1 MRMTIILTL
10 KYIQNQH
17 RPLSFAYHSS
27 LNTRDL
33 ASCTK
38 GIIASSFLRLCSSLK
53 KPVRVPG
60 SVPCAN
66 YGIICFYIFKNYFKF
81 FFNFKLIFFNI
92 LYFKKQSQPY
102 SKIIIL
108 AKSVFCLASA
118 HSTVL
123 TASSHHSVLQT
134 PLSSLLPIQIQDLT
148 FEQIGQLE

>member
-66 YGIICFYIFKNYFKF
+66 YGIICFYIFKKLL
-81 FFNFKLIFFNI
+81 FNFKLIIFNI

-108 AKSVFCLASA
+108 AKSVFLFSPGSQHGA
-118 HSTVL
+118 HSIQSPFRV
-123 TASSHHSVLQT
+123 ANSSFISPSDPNT
-134 PLSSLLPIQIQDLT
+134 RFD
-148 FEQIGQLE
+148 F